1 MAAFYDESVC
11 STERLLKPECSS
23 IDLEDDQR
31 SLRISPKKGLWVRI
45 WQHRLSFLVH
55 LTIISAYTIG
65 FSLILEHAAK
75 QSEKGPDLVN
85 CELTYQSS
93 YAVAY

>member
-1 MAAFYDESVC
+1 MAAFYDEPIC

-31 SLRISPKKGLWVRI
+31 SLRISPERGLWVRI
-45 WQHRLSFLVH
+45 WQYRLSFLVH
-55 LTIISAYTIG
+55 LAIISAYTIY
-65 FSLILEHAAK
+65 FSLILEHVAK

-85 CELTYQSS
+85 CK
-93 YAVAY
+93 

>member
-1 MAAFYDESVC
+1 MATFYDESVR
-11 STERLLKPECSS
+11 STERLLKPESS

-55 LTIISAYTIG
+55 LAIISAYTID
-65 FSLILEHAAK
+65 FSLILERVAK
-75 QSEKGPDLVN
+75 QSENGPDLVN
-85 CELTYQSS
+85 CELTYWLN
-93 YAVAY
+93 YVVAY